1 MGVTQA
7 FFHSSTYSPF
17 LIERLNIQV
26 NGGPTMSADILRA
39 LAGML
44 SNPVD
49 FEILRLR
56 NSSSLI
62 SENLKKKIGVGSRPG
77 ISASKRICVEGIIFS
92 FSCKFC
98 PDIDKKII
106 KSLRFQF
113 IV

>member
-1 MGVTQA
+1 MGVNQA

-56 NSSSLI
+56 N
-62 SENLKKKIGVGSRPG
+62 
-77 ISASKRICVEGIIFS
+77 
-92 FSCKFC
+92 
-98 PDIDKKII
+98 
-106 KSLRFQF
+106 
-113 IV
+113 